1 MAELKTK
8 VNDADVHAFINSVD
22 NEQKKKD
29 GLTLL
34 EIFTRLTG
42 ETPKMWG
49 TSIIGFGRYHYKS
62 EKSRQEGDWMLTGF
76 SPRKQALTLYLM
88 LGHGNYDDL
97 LERLGKHK
105 KGGGCLYINKLE
117 DVDRGVLEDLI
128 KKSYTHMKQENT

>member
-49 TSIIGFGRYHYKS
+49 TSIIGFGAVPL
-62 EKSRQEGDWMLTGF
+62 QV
-76 SPRKQALTLYLM
+76 
-88 LGHGNYDDL
+88 
-97 LERLGKHK
+97 GKEPA
-105 KGGGCLYINKLE
+105 GG
-117 DVDRGVLEDLI
+117 
-128 KKSYTHMKQENT
+128 